1 MKNINLTLASAAL
14 LMAASS
20 PNAALITNG
29 FTYAIATGSDQ
40 DVGTHYHS
48 STGGDFGNPAGL
60 AEVGAFAS
68 EEVRGL
74 SEYDVSSQSNA
85 ISAFV
90 TFDTY
95 GTGLFA
101 GTNDFAFDGTI
112 NILAYQGNNAED
124 ISDYGISTSSVVGS
138 FSTVGL
144 AVGDIFSFDILNI
157 FNFAIDNS
165 WNSLGIRLQT
175 EDNTIGGGAW
185 VFEDFRLTTTNESNV
200 PEPASL
206 TLLCLGLMGIRL
218 TRKPINRYRHESS

>member
-1 MKNINLTLASAAL
+1 
-14 LMAASS
+14 MAASS

-29 FTYAIATGSDQ
+29 FTYAIATGNDQ

-85 ISAFV
+85 TSAFV

-185 VFEDFRLTTTNESNV
+185 VFEDFRLTTTNDSNV